1 LELYQFIN
9 WMYPLIK
16 VGPFFAM
23 YAWENLRVLHHLRP
37 TTWLQRMKQPR
48 LLPSSQQYAHLYQ
61 GMLFVVRL
69 WRKSNEFVG
78 QNYAVARIVMNMLDV
93 QAMLHYQ
100 TYQDDENDVLQWHLF
115 PKNASQS
122 TQDSGLPLVLG
133 LISE

>member
-1 LELYQFIN
+1 
-9 WMYPLIK
+9 
-16 VGPFFAM
+16 
-23 YAWENLRVLHHLRP
+23 
-37 TTWLQRMKQPR
+37 MKQPR

-100 TYQDDENDVLQWHLF
+100 TYQDDENYVLQSHLF

>member
-1 LELYQFIN
+1 MRESKSPAPSKTYHMTATHEAAKTLALQPTVCTFI
-9 WMYPLIK
+9 PR
-16 VGPFFAM
+16 
-23 YAWENLRVLHHLRP
+23 YA
-37 TTWLQRMKQPR
+37 
-48 LLPSSQQYAHLYQ
+48 
-61 GMLFVVRL
+61 FVVRL

-100 TYQDDENDVLQWHLF
+100 TYQDDENYVLQSHLF

-133 LISE
+133 LISEQSHTLQ